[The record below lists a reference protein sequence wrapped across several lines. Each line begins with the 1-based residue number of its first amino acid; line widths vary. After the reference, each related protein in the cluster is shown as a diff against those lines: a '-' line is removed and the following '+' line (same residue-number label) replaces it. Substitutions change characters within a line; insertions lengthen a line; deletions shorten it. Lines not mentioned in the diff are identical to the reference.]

1 MKDDRG
7 ELDLTKQI
15 EILQRKVRELEGE
28 ISIIK
33 GINLTS
39 PEYKSLTSEIK
50 RLKNVEE
57 SHRKLNGKLQQEL
70 EECKRDNVILSH
82 DNATLLNRLR
92 EAGL

>member
-15 EILQRKVRELEGE
+15 ED
-28 ISIIK
+28 
-33 GINLTS
+33 
-39 PEYKSLTSEIK
+39 LTSELK
-50 RLKNVEE
+50 SVKNVEE
-57 SHRKLNGKLQQEL
+57 SHRELNGKLQKEL
-70 EECKRDNVILSH
+70 DECKRDNVILSH

>member
-15 EILQRKVRELEGE
+15 ED
-28 ISIIK
+28 
-33 GINLTS
+33 
-39 PEYKSLTSEIK
+39 LTSE
-50 RLKNVEE
+50 LKSVKEVEE
-57 SHRKLNGKLQQEL
+57 SHRELNGKLQQEL